1 MKLYKKWVERF
12 YELGVVTFMTK
23 IEPGDQET
31 FYLHVMRF
39 YMPDIIDDTW
49 KKYRLGVGIY
59 TMQGFERRNK
69 ESKQALSRHNNFRGN
84 FIIQNLNRLF
94 SKFNLDT

>member
-31 FYLHVMRF
+31 FYLHVLRF
-39 YMPDIIDDTW
+39 YMPDIIYDT
-49 KKYRLGVGIY
+49 
-59 TMQGFERRNK
+59 
-69 ESKQALSRHNNFRGN
+69 
-84 FIIQNLNRLF
+84 
-94 SKFNLDT
+94 